1 MNMLTWNT
9 DMFAFHDFFLWICIC
24 FKSHISFLFFKKIT
38 TIRKLAPN
46 MKYITT
52 RPDLQNEFYWLKN
65 VENKWFIHFSCRKM
79 NFPFLLLIFA
89 AIFNYSVG
97 YPIEL
102 LWKLAVRIIT
112 GDIQIAIINQVLF
125 LIVKDTR

>member
-1 MNMLTWNT
+1 M
-9 DMFAFHDFFLWICIC
+9 IY
-24 FKSHISFLFFKKIT
+24 S
-38 TIRKLAPN
+38 
-46 MKYITT
+46 
-52 RPDLQNEFYWLKN
+52 
-65 VENKWFIHFSCRKM
+65 FSCRKM